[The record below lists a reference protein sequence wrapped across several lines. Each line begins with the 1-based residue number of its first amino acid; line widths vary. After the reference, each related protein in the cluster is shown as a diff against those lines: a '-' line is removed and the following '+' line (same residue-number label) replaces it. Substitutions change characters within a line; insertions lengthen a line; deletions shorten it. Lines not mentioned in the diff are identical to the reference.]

1 MEEIGAIIG
10 KGFSTWRNNL
20 NLCIPFLLSTALSF
34 LAMTPILA
42 ALAVAI
48 GPMQSLNLTSLE
60 NGQNLLAE
68 MAGSLPSLIAATAL
82 SFLMLSLFSAFFTA
96 GAIGMAR
103 EALETGRATTNAMW
117 SSGKKHFARM
127 FLVSVMM
134 GLAVVIGVVFLLPG
148 IALLPNPFQPEPQ
161 AVDLLAIGAILF
173 ILYAL
178 IISLV
183 LAVAPYA
190 LVVDSV
196 GAVKAI
202 LASIDFFKYNK
213 FDIFVLWLVVVAL
226 SLGMQMI
233 GSLWVGENA
242 GFQPL
247 SVIVGLVNVLVLAPL
262 SAVWWTRL
270 YMVRKG
276 MLKGDEVLDPW

>member
-148 IALLPNPFQPEPQ
+148 IALLPSPLQPEPQ
-161 AVDLLAIGAILF
+161 AVGLLAIGAILF

-190 LVVDSV
+190 LVVDSE

-213 FDIFVLWLVVVAL
+213 FDIFILWLVVVAL

-233 GSLWVGENA
+233 GSLSVGENA

-247 SVIVGLVNVLVLAPL
+247 SVVVGLVNVLVLAPL

-276 MLKGDEVLDPW
+276 MLKGGEVLDPW

>member
-1 MEEIGAIIG
+1 VSAPAATSQGSSARATTPVRRLNRIWAAAARLALGVAPMEAINAV
-10 KGFSTWRNNL
+10 TVV
-20 NLCIPFLLSTALSF
+20 
-34 LAMTPILA
+34 PILA
-42 ALAVAI
+42 PITTAAAPWAVSS
-48 GPMQSLNLTSLE
+48 P
-60 NGQNLLAE
+60 
-68 MAGSLPSLIAATAL
+68 PWAAV
-82 SFLMLSLFSAFFTA
+82 SA
-96 GAIGMAR
+96 MVR
-103 EALETGRATTNAMW
+103 EALETGKATTDAMW
-117 SSGKKHFARM
+117 SSGKKYFARM
-127 FLVSVMM
+127 FLVSIMM
-134 GLAVVIGVVFLLPG
+134 GLAVVIGIVFLLPG
-148 IALLPNPFQPEPQ
+148 IALLPSPLQPEPQ
-161 AVDLLAIGAILF
+161 AVGLLAIGAILF

>member
-10 KGFSTWRNNL
+10 KGFGTWRNNL
-20 NLCIPFLLSTALSF
+20 NLCIPFLLSTILSF
-34 LAMTPILA
+34 LAMMPLLA
-42 ALAVAI
+42 ALAVAV
-48 GPMQSLNLTSLE
+48 GPVQALNLTSLE

-68 MAGSLPSLIAATAL
+68 MAGSLPSLIAAAAL

-96 GAIGMAR
+96 GAVGMVR
-103 EALETGRATTNAMW
+103 EALETGRATTDAMW
-117 SSGKKHFARM
+117 SSGKKYFARM
-127 FLVSVMM
+127 FLVSIIM
-134 GLAVVIGVVFLLPG
+134 GLAVAIGIVFLLPG
-148 IALLPNPFQPEPQ
+148 IALLPRSFQPEPQ
-161 AVDLLAIGAILF
+161 AMGLLAIGAIFF

-190 LVVDSV
+190 LVVDST

-247 SVIVGLVNVLVLAPL
+247 SVIVGLANVLVLAPL

>member
-10 KGFSTWRNNL
+10 KGFGTWRNNL

-34 LAMTPILA
+34 LAMMPILA

-60 NGQNLLAE
+60 NGQILLAE
-68 MAGSLPSLIAATAL
+68 MAGSLPSLIAAAAL

-96 GAIGMAR
+96 GAIGMVR
-103 EALETGRATTNAMW
+103 EALETGKATTDAMW
-117 SSGKKHFARM
+117 SSGKKYFARM
-127 FLVSVMM
+127 FLVSIMM
-134 GLAVVIGVVFLLPG
+134 GLAVVIGIVFLLPG
-148 IALLPNPFQPEPQ
+148 IALLPSPLQPEPQ
-161 AVDLLAIGAILF
+161 AVGLLAIGAILF

-247 SVIVGLVNVLVLAPL
+247 SMIVGLVNVLVLAPL

>member
-10 KGFSTWRNNL
+10 KGFSTWRDNL

-34 LAMTPILA
+34 LAMMPILTALAA
-42 ALAVAI
+42 AL
-48 GPMQSLNLTSLE
+48 GPGQVLNYTSLE

-68 MAGSLPSLIAATAL
+68 MAGSLPSLIAAAAL

-103 EALETGRATTNAMW
+103 VALETGKATTDAMW

-127 FLVSVMM
+127 FLVSILM
-134 GLAVVIGVVFLLPG
+134 GLAVVVGIVFLLPG
-148 IALLPNPFQPEPQ
+148 LALLPRPLQPEPQ
-161 AVDLLAIGAILF
+161 AVGLLVIGSILF
-173 ILYAL
+173 VLYAL
-178 IISLV
+178 IVSLV

-190 LVVDSV
+190 LVVDST
-196 GAVKAI
+196 GAVKAMQ
-202 LASIDFFKYNK
+202 ASIDFFKYNK
-213 FDIFVLWLVVVAL
+213 FDIFILWLVVVAL

-233 GSLWVGENA
+233 GSLSVGENA
-242 GFQPL
+242 GFQTL
-247 SVIVGLVNVLVLAPL
+247 SVITGLVNVLILAPL

-276 MLKGDEVLDPW
+276 MLKGDEVKDPW